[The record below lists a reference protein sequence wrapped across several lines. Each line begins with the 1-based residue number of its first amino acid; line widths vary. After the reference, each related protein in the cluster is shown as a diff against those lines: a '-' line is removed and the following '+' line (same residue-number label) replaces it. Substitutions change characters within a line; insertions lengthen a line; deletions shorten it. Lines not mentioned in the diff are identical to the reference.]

1 MRVCSAESSKDK
13 QRGTVDFIFCRSVL
27 FDGCLR
33 LCVLGR
39 LEMVAKI
46 GFIFF
51 LLSRGNSTQT
61 DNLDEGKLSC
71 QKHVDVQK
79 RIELSISAKTTP
91 KGMGYVI

>member
-1 MRVCSAESSKDK
+1 MSASVCVGSS
-13 QRGTVDFIFCRSVL
+13 G
-27 FDGCLR
+27 DGGENWLY
-33 LCVLGR
+33 
-39 LEMVAKI
+39 
-46 GFIFF
+46 FFF